1 MTQPPRRTRP
11 PRIRNARTPRG
22 RYWTDLRVRH
32 SASDPLTADAAVA
45 RLIEA
50 AEQLGFD
57 LELAKTRPHAPSEP
71 LPE

>member
-1 MTQPPRRTRP
+1 MRRPRTP
-11 PRIRNARTPRG
+11 SGGEPRG

-32 SASDPLTADAAVA
+32 TANDSAAADAAVA

-50 AEQLGFD
+50 AERLGFD

-71 LPE
+71 LPD